1 MWIVRAILITLVIVC
16 IVAFA
21 FYNIGPGNEVD
32 VNLIYIS
39 FANVPMVTVV
49 FWSFVAG
56 ALVSLLLFISV
67 YVKLLVQNRSAR
79 KRVQALESEVTVL
92 RNRPIEESAELITG
106 SDNTVSSKEQTLP
119 SGNDHV

>member
-32 VNLIYIS
+32 VNLIYVS

-56 ALVSLLLFISV
+56 ASVSLLLFISV
-67 YVKLLVQNRSAR
+67 YIKLLVQVRAAR

-92 RNRPIEESAELITG
+92 RNRPIEESAELMAG
-106 SDNTVSSKEQTLP
+106 SDKSGSQRESILP
-119 SGNDHV
+119 SEN